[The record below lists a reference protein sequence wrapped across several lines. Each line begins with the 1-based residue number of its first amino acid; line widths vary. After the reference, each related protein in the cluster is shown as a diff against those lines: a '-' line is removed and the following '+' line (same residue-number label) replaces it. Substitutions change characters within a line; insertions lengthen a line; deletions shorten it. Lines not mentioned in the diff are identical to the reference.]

1 MKIVLVCLMFFLVN
15 GFAAAQETLPADT
28 PEAPLAGD
36 YKKWIDQD
44 VAAIISDFERNAYLG
59 LKTDADRQKFI
70 DGFWEDRD
78 PTPGTKRNEFR
89 EDYDERMKYVMENFN
104 RESSMPPWKT
114 ERGKTYLALGKPQ
127 FRKRFP
133 EEAEFNPMELWQY
146 RAVRD
151 YGLPES
157 FYVVFFQKN
166 GFGPYRIYSP
176 ASDGPESLVKYV
188 PSLDPANQPRSG
200 KKNQKPTSFTT
211 NVYYEA
217 LEKLDPEMASAS
229 FSLLPTEGAYTGG
242 VSGTA
247 VVTSEIILGKLE
259 NARNY
264 HFEKREYVDRILK
277 GRPKV
282 EVYYSLGPQ
291 DVKSDIYWFQAPNGY
306 FLVDFA
312 VQFAPEKF
320 QMGQYNDEVYTS
332 LTFDGN
338 IQTAKDNIMVESVNS
353 SHEIKLN
360 KTQFEQARYSPF
372 QYQGRRLIV
381 PGNFKISILVKNNLS
396 KSVVPIVEDLKIP
409 DFDTATAPYFSKLLF
424 VQSTEHVSA
433 EGRGTKPFQ
442 FGETVFQPLVEH
454 KYPPGSTASF
464 FYQLFFPGKSLPLHS
479 EDLTLEYEAFQ
490 QDASVAKLS
499 VPLIEKQPKI
509 EEGSISILDNLS
521 LKGVN
526 FGPARIVVRLKQGD
540 RVLCESEPGVIT
552 IEAGKQAT
560 PWRLVS
566 GIPNL
571 NSPFHKYVLAQQYI
585 RLKQTDKASA
595 MLQEVTDE
603 TPSNLEARIELMKLA
618 LKNKQYDRVLELAHD
633 IEIQYP
639 KNKDLLWVMG
649 WSYYGKNQYEEAVR
663 FFERG
668 RLEEPGNIQLLNVLA
683 DVYQRLEKYDK
694 SLEMIQKSLALNPK
708 QPDMIQMRDKL
719 QSDQTNNQ

>member
-1 MKIVLVCLMFFLVN
+1 M
-15 GFAAAQETLPADT
+15 
-28 PEAPLAGD
+28 
-36 YKKWIDQD
+36 
-44 VAAIISDFERNAYLG
+44 
-59 LKTDADRQKFI
+59 
-70 DGFWEDRD
+70 
-78 PTPGTKRNEFR
+78 
-89 EDYDERMKYVMENFN
+89 
-104 RESSMPPWKT
+104 
-114 ERGKTYLALGKPQ
+114 
-127 FRKRFP
+127 
-133 EEAEFNPMELWQY
+133 
-146 RAVRD
+146 
-151 YGLPES
+151 
-157 FYVVFFQKN
+157 
-166 GFGPYRIYSP
+166 
-176 ASDGPESLVKYV
+176 
-188 PSLDPANQPRSG
+188 
-200 KKNQKPTSFTT
+200 
-211 NVYYEA
+211 
-217 LEKLDPEMASAS
+217 
-229 FSLLPTEGAYTGG
+229 
-242 VSGTA
+242 
-247 VVTSEIILGKLE
+247 
-259 NARNY
+259 
-264 HFEKREYVDRILK
+264 DRILK

-291 DVKSDIYWFQAPNGY
+291 DVQSDIYWFQAPNGY

-312 VQFAPEKF
+312 VQFAAEKF
-320 QMGQYNDEVYTS
+320 QMGQYNDEYYTS

-381 PGNFKISILVKNNLS
+381 PGNYKISILVKNNLS
-396 KSVVPIVEDLKIP
+396 KSIVPVVEDLKIP
-409 DFDTATAPYFSKLLF
+409 DFDQAAAPYFSKLLF
-424 VQSTEHVSA
+424 VQSTEHASA

-454 KYPPGSTASF
+454 KYLPSGTISF

-490 QDASVAKLS
+490 QDTSIAKLS
-499 VPLIEKQPKI
+499 VPFIEKQTRI
-509 EEGSISILDNLS
+509 EEGSVSILDNLP
-521 LKGVN
+521 LRGAN
-526 FGPARIVVRLKQGD
+526 FGSARVVARLKQGD
-540 RVLCESEPGVIT
+540 RVLCQSEPAVIT
-552 IEAGKQAT
+552 VEAGKVAV

-566 GIPNL
+566 GIPNF

-585 RLKQTDKASA
+585 RLKQTDKAVA
-595 MLQEVTDE
+595 MLQEVTE
-603 TPSNLEARIELMKLA
+603 EAPSNLEARMELMKLA

-649 WSYYGKNQYEEAVR
+649 WSYYGKNQYEDAVR

-694 SLEMIQKSLALNPK
+694 SLEMIQKSLTLNPK

-719 QSDQTNNQ
+719 QSDPSNNQ